1 VRPDLARLL
10 EDPSRVREISDAEIL
25 KTILELAGHVSA
37 VSALQSALASRLVL
51 SSGGAG
57 NGRPE
62 APAADRSLTPQ
73 EAATRLGVT
82 LAWLYRHHTRLPFA
96 MKLSPKCLRFSEAG
110 LRKWLAAKGTG
121 QPWKSHSIVI
131 GPWPRKRGQA
141 ERGRSRVQS
150 PDARRSIDGQCLR
163 PWMRSP

>member
-1 VRPDLARLL
+1 MRGPRISCRLLPASSGADVEEEAVSLDLARLL
-10 EDPSRVREISDAEIL
+10 EDPSRVTEISDAEIL
-25 KTILELAGHVSA
+25 RTMLELAGHVSA

-62 APAADRSLTPQ
+62 ASAADRSLTPQ

-96 MKLSPKCLRFSEAG
+96 RKLSPKCLRFSEAG
-110 LRKWLAAKGTG
+110 LRKWLAAQGTG
-121 QPWKSHSIVI
+121 QPWK
-131 GPWPRKRGQA
+131 
-141 ERGRSRVQS
+141 
-150 PDARRSIDGQCLR
+150 
-163 PWMRSP
+163 